1 MRRSRTALACAATS
15 LAVTGLVLGG
25 TTPSQAAKPGSGSS
39 TGVGR
44 IFMVNP
50 VQSSGNQGLTDQKD
64 SATAVPAS
72 EYADAQLRN
81 LDGSGYLRRQVGR
94 PSGPRPARRRTAP
107 RTRSS
112 TTGTRTS
119 SSR

>member
-25 TTPSQAAKPGSGSS
+25 TTPSQATKPGSNSS

-50 VQSSGNQGLTDQKD
+50 VQSSGNEDLTDQKD

-72 EYADAQLRN
+72 EYTDAQLRN
-81 LDGSGYLRRQVGR
+81 LDGSGHLVGKWVTIR
-94 PSGPRPARRRTAP
+94 
-107 RTRSS
+107 S
-112 TTGTRTS
+112 TTGTPA
-119 SSR
+119 

>member
-25 TTPSQAAKPGSGSS
+25 TTPSQAVKPGSGSS

-64 SATAVPAS
+64 SATSVPAA
-72 EYADAQLRN
+72 EYTDRAAAQPRRLRPP
-81 LDGSGYLRRQVGR
+81 GRASG
-94 PSGPRPARRRTAP
+94 
-107 RTRSS
+107 
-112 TTGTRTS
+112 
-119 SSR
+119 